1 VKRADKYESFP
12 YTYFYLCDL
21 CRTRIYLDTEI
32 KWSCKKWENITF
44 FGRSTGCTIL
54 SIFVL
59 IVGLILIVEGAI
71 LVQTSDLK
79 ELVWFGLIAGCI
91 VLSMGVIFYTFQV
104 LLDMEIII
112 HGLAK
117 KNIKTAKRNQI
128 MPNNPEVCFMPF
140 ETTDTL
146 PVPTQT
152 SHNHL
157 RDYQH

>member
-1 VKRADKYESFP
+1 
-12 YTYFYLCDL
+12 L

-44 FGRSTGCTIL
+44 LGRSTGCTIL

-59 IVGLILIVEGAI
+59 IVGLVLIVEGAI

-91 VLSMGVIFYTFQV
+91 VLSLGLVFYTFQV

-117 KNIKTAKRNQI
+117 KKIKAAKRNQVMPHNPEVCI
-128 MPNNPEVCFMPF
+128 MPNNPEVCVMPF
-140 ETTDTL
+140 ATTDTL
-146 PVPTQT
+146 PAPTQT